1 MTNETRSPKEIE
13 RDIERERAGLT
24 NTLSDLQDRFSIESL
39 ARQVSDQVREHGGD
53 IGRSV
58 SDAVKRNPL
67 ALALTGAGLAWL
79 MLSDRSGGHD
89 HAAPDPL
96 APVDADLFGDGG
108 HVGVSGRAVGGHH
121 GQRLELAGFG
131 QRGGL
136 GQRDRRDMRPTCHH
150 VQ

>member
-89 HAAPDPL
+89 HAAR
-96 APVDADLFGDGG
+96 DAR
-108 HVGVSGRAVGGHH
+108 HA
-121 GQRLELAGFG
+121 
-131 QRGGL
+131 
-136 GQRDRRDMRPTCHH
+136 RPTRQSCAAQAPAPAGSRRRCAAPPAPC
-150 VQ
+150 VS